1 MSLKEK
7 AIDKDL
13 NDIIAK
19 SGISIPSEQ
28 TVNIGNSKENADDS
42 DNNTDIAEM
51 NVLFSLRERIY
62 EGVLS
67 PQLEENEK
75 LKRDHKDI
83 LMKNIF
89 KILKY
94 QFVFTYIFVL
104 ILLGSIIFSNF
115 LVLDN
120 TIIKSII
127 KFIEFYITSIVVEL
141 ISILFFIV
149 RSVFDKSIVSLFS
162 NFDNLKKG
170 K

>member
-42 DNNTDIAEM
+42 DSNTDIAEM

-141 ISILFFIV
+141 IPILFFIV

>member
-1 MSLKEK
+1 MSIKEEN
-7 AIDKDL
+7 ITPSEL

-28 TVNIGNSKENADDS
+28 TVNIEKSKEDS
-42 DNNTDIAEM
+42 DDNTDIAEM

-62 EGVLS
+62 EHVLS
-67 PQLEENEK
+67 PQLQENEK
-75 LKRDHKDI
+75 LKRMHKTV
-83 LMKNIF
+83 LMYNIF

-94 QFVFTYIFVL
+94 QFIFTYLFVL
-104 ILLGSIIFSNF
+104 VLLGSIIFSKF
-115 LVLDN
+115 LVLDSVL
-120 TIIKSII
+120 IKSII
-127 KFIEFYITSIVVEL
+127 RFVEFYITSIVVEL

-162 NFDNLKKG
+162 NFDNSKKE

>member
-141 ISILFFIV
+141 IPILFFIV